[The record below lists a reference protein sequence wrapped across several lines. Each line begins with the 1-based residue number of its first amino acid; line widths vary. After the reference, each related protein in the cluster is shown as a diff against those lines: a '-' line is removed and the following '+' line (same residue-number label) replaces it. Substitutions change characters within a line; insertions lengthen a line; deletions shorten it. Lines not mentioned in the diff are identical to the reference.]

1 MSKIGAGGRNEMK
14 RRGFL
19 GTLLG
24 TPAMARVAA
33 EQLAPAEGT
42 YTVSEVTRDSFTVDN
57 ESFQGT
63 CVPLEWF
70 SPRPPGYQ
78 NLFPRPYPETH
89 RRSPR

>member
-1 MSKIGAGGRNEMK
+1 MK

-33 EQLAPAEGT
+33 EQPAPTEGT
-42 YTVSEVTRDSFTVDN
+42 YVVSDVTRDSFAVD
-57 ESFQGT
+57 SMKFAGT

-70 SPRPPGYQ
+70 SPRPPEFHR
-78 NLFPRPYPETH
+78 LFERPYPETH